1 MIEAI
6 ISAKISCWGIR
17 AYLSKNLPDKKKDN
31 SQLHIK
37 LRDQLKPSSR
47 WEVQIMDT
55 NQSVSKNL
63 PAVYEGNGSTETSR

>member
-1 MIEAI
+1 MSEVIV
-6 ISAKISCWGIR
+6 SAKISCSGIR
-17 AYLSKNLPDKKKDN
+17 AYHLEIYRIKTDN